1 MDPRILWKLSYGVY
15 AVCGQKDGVNFG
27 CIANSAMQVTA
38 EPASIAVSINHD
50 NFTHGCLAATGRFA
64 LCILPESYPPLAIGK
79 LGFYSG
85 RDTDKFAGLEY
96 ETSDGLPILKG
107 ACGYLICQVR
117 QTLNA
122 GTHTIF
128 LAEVVDGAL
137 QSDAPPMTYAY
148 YHDVIKGKSPKNAP
162 TYRGQEQ
169 KSPRKR
175 RAATGVA
182 SADMCM
188 RAKPRLRISRRTTSA
203 PSAKFPRADS
213 RKYPSRFSRKRAGAF
228 CAFGLF
234 APCRAAAPALRA
246 FFAQLWEE
254 LC

>member
-50 NFTHGCLAATGRFA
+50 NFTHGCLTATGRFA

-107 ACGYLICQVR
+107 ACGYLI
-117 QTLNA
+117 
-122 GTHTIF
+122 
-128 LAEVVDGAL
+128 
-137 QSDAPPMTYAY
+137 
-148 YHDVIKGKSPKNAP
+148 
-162 TYRGQEQ
+162 
-169 KSPRKR
+169 
-175 RAATGVA
+175 
-182 SADMCM
+182 
-188 RAKPRLRISRRTTSA
+188 
-203 PSAKFPRADS
+203 
-213 RKYPSRFSRKRAGAF
+213 
-228 CAFGLF
+228 
-234 APCRAAAPALRA
+234 
-246 FFAQLWEE
+246 
-254 LC
+254 

>member
-50 NFTHGCLAATGRFA
+50 NFTHGCLTATGRFA

-96 ETSDGLPILKG
+96 ETADGLPVLKG

-117 QTLNA
+117 QTLDA

-169 KSPRKR
+169 K
-175 RAATGVA
+175 
-182 SADMCM
+182 
-188 RAKPRLRISRRTTSA
+188 KPQEKKGGYRCSVCGYVYESETAFENLPEGYVCPICKV
-203 PSAKFPRADS
+203 PK
-213 RKYPSRFSRKRAGAF
+213 SRFEKIS
-228 CAFGLF
+228 
-234 APCRAAAPALRA
+234 
-246 FFAQLWEE
+246 
-254 LC
+254 